1 MEKVDWIVGLSGE
14 KLGQKRG
21 KMDQEIKAGKNLL
34 SSFVTLDSAFK
45 LPHKVLLSNYISLR
59 KGDQR

>member
-34 SSFVTLDSAFK
+34 SSFVTLDSDSSCHIRF
-45 LPHKVLLSNYISLR
+45 YCQIT
-59 KGDQR
+59 

>member
-34 SSFVTLDSAFK
+34 SSFVTLDSPIPIPIFF
-45 LPHKVLLSNYISLR
+45 LNEVLL
-59 KGDQR
+59 

>member
-14 KLGQKRG
+14 KLGQKR
-21 KMDQEIKAGKNLL
+21 DQKKKLL

-45 LPHKVLLSNYISLR
+45 LPHKVFMSNDTSLQ
-59 KGDQR
+59 GEYQ